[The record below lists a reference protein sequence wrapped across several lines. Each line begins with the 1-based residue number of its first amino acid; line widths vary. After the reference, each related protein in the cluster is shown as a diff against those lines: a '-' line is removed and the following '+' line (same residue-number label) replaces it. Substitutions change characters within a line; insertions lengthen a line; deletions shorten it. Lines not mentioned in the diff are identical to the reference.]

1 MRIMI
6 SGKGM
11 DVSDYLKEV
20 AEKKVKKLSRY
31 FTSDT
36 EAQVTMSIEKSRH
49 IVEVT
54 IPFDG
59 VVLRG
64 EEATGDM
71 YASIDGVL
79 KKLEKQILKHRTKL
93 EKRLHKDAFKNE
105 APIYQEN
112 TVEEEALKIVRTKR
126 YPAKPMDLNEA
137 MLQMELL
144 GHEFF
149 VFTNSSTNEVN
160 VLYKRKDG
168 GLGLLEPETI

>member
-1 MRIMI
+1 MRITI
-6 SGKGM
+6 TGKGL

-31 FTSDT
+31 FAANT
-36 EAQVTMSIEKSRH
+36 EAHVTMSIEKSRH

-64 EEATGDM
+64 EVATGDM

-93 EKRLHKDAFKNE
+93 EKRLHTDAFKNDT
-105 APIYQEN
+105 PIYEEN
-112 TVEEEALKIVRTKR
+112 SAEEEALKIVRTKR
-126 YPAKPMDLNEA
+126 YPAKPMDVSEA

-149 VFTNSSTNEVN
+149 VFTNSGTNEVN
-160 VLYKRKDG
+160 VLYRRKDG
-168 GLGLLEPETI
+168 NVGLLEPESI